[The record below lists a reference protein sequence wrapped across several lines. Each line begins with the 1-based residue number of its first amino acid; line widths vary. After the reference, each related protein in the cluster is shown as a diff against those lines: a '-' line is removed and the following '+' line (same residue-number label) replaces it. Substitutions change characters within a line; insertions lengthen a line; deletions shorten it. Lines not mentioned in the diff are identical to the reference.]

1 MIDSPLDQ
9 ERRLS
14 MKSLPVLLTL
24 AVFSSLALAQPLPP
38 GHPPMETKSEGK
50 GVPEAQL
57 PQKAKVLSTIDAAP
71 YTYLEVTQNKK
82 TLWLAANAVPVK
94 KGDVIRFDD
103 GMVMTNFHS
112 KTLNRTFPSVTFVS
126 RVLVTKEKE

>member
-1 MIDSPLDQ
+1 
-9 ERRLS
+9 
-14 MKSLPVLLTL
+14 MKSLPILLALT
-24 AVFSSLALAQPLPP
+24 VFSGAAFAQALPA
-38 GHPPMETKSEGK
+38 GHPPTATKSEGK
-50 GVPEAQL
+50 GGPEAQL

-82 TLWLAANAVPVK
+82 TLWLAANAVSAK

-112 KTLNRTFPSVTFVS
+112 KTLNRTFPAVTFVS
-126 RVLVTKEKE
+126 QVVITKEKE

>member
-1 MIDSPLDQ
+1 
-9 ERRLS
+9 
-14 MKSLPVLLTL
+14 MKSLPLLLAL
-24 AVFSSLALAQPLPP
+24 AVFSSFAFAQPLPA
-38 GHPPMETKSEGK
+38 GHPPMGAKSEAK
-50 GVPEAQL
+50 GMTDAQL

-82 TLWLAANAVPVK
+82 TVWLAANAVPAK

-112 KTLNRTFPSVTFVS
+112 KTLNRTFPSVTFVN
-126 RVLVTKEKE
+126 RVVITKEKE

>member
-1 MIDSPLDQ
+1 
-9 ERRLS
+9 
-14 MKSLPVLLTL
+14 MKSLPILLAL
-24 AVFSSLALAQPLPP
+24 AVFSASALAQALPA
-38 GHPPMETKSEGK
+38 GHPPMDAKKEGK
-50 GVPEAQL
+50 GVPDAQL

-112 KTLNRTFPSVTFVS
+112 KTLNRTFPSVIFVS
-126 RVLVTKEKE
+126 RLVVTKEKE